1 MKIVNDVFDA
11 WVAGFWEGEGSI
23 YKRKKGFGYLL
34 TITQTIRDRRTT
46 EICMEKIQKKFKG
59 SMYTRKGEKENHSIV
74 MRWQLTNMGNI
85 FYFLKTI
92 YPYCQVRG
100 KDVEDALK
108 CFEDRNT
115 VILEYKKD
123 GVCSQLCVMS

>member
-1 MKIVNDVFDA
+1 MKQENDIFDA

-23 YKRKKGFGYLL
+23 YKRKTCFGYLL

-46 EICMEKIQKKFKG
+46 ENCMGKIQKRFKG
-59 SMYTRKGEKENHSIV
+59 SIYILKENKDYNTV
-74 MRWQLTNMGNI
+74 MRWQLTNSGDV

-108 CFEDRNT
+108 FFKDKNT
-115 VILEYKKD
+115 VILDYKKD
-123 GVCSQLCVMS
+123 GVRSQLCVMS

>member
-1 MKIVNDVFDA
+1 MCKDNFNA

-23 YKRKKGFGYLL
+23 YKRKEGFGYLL
-34 TITQTIRDRRTT
+34 TITQTIRDGRTT
-46 EICMEKIQKKFKG
+46 EICMEKIQKKFEG
-59 SMYTRKGEKENHSIV
+59 SIYTLKDKNENHNTV
-74 MRWQLTNMGNI
+74 MRWQLTNLGDV

-108 CFEDRNT
+108 CFEDEGI
-115 VILEYKKD
+115 VILEYEKN
-123 GVCSQLCVMS
+123 GVCSKLCVIP